1 MIGNVGITFED
12 FYNENLLEYFK
23 TLQESPLK
31 MITFLIDIAIVIFLL
46 VYAIKIV
53 RKSRAWQLIKGIAF
67 LILITIVSGL
77 LNLKILN
84 SILSGIMNW
93 GVIAI
98 LIIFQPELRRGL
110 EQLRNKQINKI
121 FWYR

>member
-1 MIGNVGITFED
+1 MGNNVGLLFEN
-12 FYNENLLEYFK
+12 FYNENILGYFK
-23 TLQESPLK
+23 SLQESPLK
-31 MITFLIDIAIVIFLL
+31 MVSFIIDIAIVLFLL
-46 VYAIKIV
+46 YYAIKLV
-53 RKSRAWQLIKGIAF
+53 RGSRAWQLIKGIVI
-67 LILITIVSGL
+67 LILITLLSGF

-110 EQLRNKQINKI
+110 EQLRNK
-121 FWYR
+121 

>member
-1 MIGNVGITFED
+1 MISNVGIAFET

-23 TLQESPLK
+23 SLQESPIKL
-31 MITFLIDIAIVIFLL
+31 ISFIIDIAIVIFLL
-46 VYAIKIV
+46 CYAIKMV
-53 RKSRAWQLIKGIAF
+53 RGSRAWQLIKGIA
-67 LILITIVSGL
+67 LLVIITIISGL

-121 FWYR
+121 FWY

>member
-1 MIGNVGITFED
+1 MVSNVGIAFEN
-12 FYNENLLEYFK
+12 FYNENILEYFK
-23 TLQESPLK
+23 SLQESPFK
-31 MITFLIDIAIVIFLL
+31 LISFVIDVAIVIFLL
-46 VYAIKIV
+46 YYAIKMV
-53 RKSRAWQLIKGIAF
+53 RFSRAWQLIKGIAF
-67 LILITIVSGL
+67 LIIITLVSGL

-110 EQLRNKQINKI
+110 EQLRN
-121 FWYR
+121 

>member
-1 MIGNVGITFED
+1 MFDKEGENMGNNVGLLES
-12 FYNENLLEYFK
+12 FYNENIVEYFK
-23 TLQESPLK
+23 TLQESPWK
-31 MITFLIDIAIVIFLL
+31 MISFIIDVAIVILL
-46 VYAIKIV
+46 LYYAIRVAKG
-53 RKSRAWQLIKGIAF
+53 SRAWQLIKGIALLVF
-67 LILITIVSGL
+67 ITILSGV

-110 EQLRNKQINKI
+110 EQLRNK
-121 FWYR
+121 

>member
-1 MIGNVGITFED
+1 MNNIGNLFEN
-12 FYNENLLEYFK
+12 FYNENIVQYFK

-31 MITFLIDIAIVIFLL
+31 MICFIVDITIVLL
-46 VYAIKIV
+46 LLYYAIKLV
-53 RKSRAWQLIKGIAF
+53 RGSRAWQLIKGIA
-67 LILITIVSGL
+67 LLVLITILSGA

-110 EQLRNKQINKI
+110 EQLRN
-121 FWYR
+121 

>member
-1 MIGNVGITFED
+1 MVGNVGIAFEN
-12 FYNENLLEYFK
+12 FYNENILEYFK
-23 TLQESPLK
+23 SLQESPLK
-31 MITFLIDIAIVIFLL
+31 MISFIIDIAIVGFLL
-46 VYAIKIV
+46 FCAIKMV
-53 RKSRAWQLIKGIAF
+53 RGSRAWQLIKGIAF
-67 LILITIVSGL
+67 FVVITIMSGF

-110 EQLRNKQINKI
+110 EQLRNK
-121 FWYR
+121 

>member
-1 MIGNVGITFED
+1 MVSNVGIAFEN
-12 FYNENLLEYFK
+12 FYNENILEYFK
-23 TLQESPLK
+23 SLQESPFK
-31 MITFLIDIAIVIFLL
+31 LISFVIDVAIVIFLL
-46 VYAIKIV
+46 YYAIKMV
-53 RKSRAWQLIKGIAF
+53 RCSRAWQLIKGIAF
-67 LILITIVSGL
+67 LIIITLVSGL

-110 EQLRNKQINKI
+110 EQLRN
-121 FWYR
+121 

>member
-1 MIGNVGITFED
+1 MVNNSGMLTFETFFND
-12 FYNENLLEYFK
+12 NVLGYFK
-23 TLQESPLK
+23 SLQESPLK
-31 MITFLIDIAIVIFLL
+31 MVMFIIDIAIVLL
-46 VYAIKIV
+46 LLFYAIKMV
-53 RKSRAWQLIKGIAF
+53 RGSRAWQLIKGIA
-67 LILITIVSGL
+67 LLVLITIVSGW

-110 EQLRNKQINKI
+110 EQLRYK
-121 FWYR
+121 

>member
-1 MIGNVGITFED
+1 MVGNVGITFET

-31 MITFLIDIAIVIFLL
+31 MVSFIIDITIVVLL
-46 VYAIKIV
+46 LYYAIRMV
-53 RKSRAWQLIKGIAF
+53 RGSRAWQLIKGIAF
-67 LILITIVSGL
+67 LVIITIVSGF

-84 SILSGIMNW
+84 STLSGIMNW

-98 LIIFQPELRRGL
+98 LIIFQPELRRAL
-110 EQLRNKQINKI
+110 EQLRHE
-121 FWYR
+121 

>member
-1 MIGNVGITFED
+1 MVGNVGIAFET
-12 FYNENLLEYFK
+12 FYNENIVEYFK

-31 MITFLIDIAIVIFLL
+31 LISFIVDIAIVIFLL
-46 VYAIKIV
+46 YYAIKLV
-53 RKSRAWQLIKGIAF
+53 RGSRAWQLLKGIAF
-67 LILITIVSGL
+67 LVIITIVSGL

-110 EQLRNKQINKI
+110 EQLRYK
-121 FWYR
+121 

>member
-1 MIGNVGITFED
+1 MVGNVGLTFET
-12 FYNENLLEYFK
+12 FYNENILEYFK
-23 TLQESPLK
+23 NLQESPLK
-31 MITFLIDIAIVIFLL
+31 MISFILDIAIVGFLL
-46 VYAIKIV
+46 YYAIKMV
-53 RKSRAWQLIKGIAF
+53 RDSRAWQLIKGIAF
-67 LILITIVSGL
+67 FVIITIVSGF

-110 EQLRNKQINKI
+110 EQLRH
-121 FWYR
+121 

>member
-1 MIGNVGITFED
+1 MISNIGIAFEK
-12 FYNENLLEYFK
+12 FYNENIVGYFRS
-23 TLQESPLK
+23 LQESPFK
-31 MITFLIDIAIVIFLL
+31 MISFIIDVIVVILL
-46 VYAIKIV
+46 LFYAIKMV
-53 RKSRAWQLIKGIAF
+53 RGSRAWQLIKGMALF
-67 LILITIVSGL
+67 VAITILSGL
-77 LNLKILN
+77 LNLKLLN

-121 FWYR
+121 FWN

>member
-1 MIGNVGITFED
+1 MISNIGIAFEK
-12 FYNENLLEYFK
+12 FYNENIVGYFRS
-23 TLQESPLK
+23 LQESPFK
-31 MITFLIDIAIVIFLL
+31 MVSFIIDAIVVILL
-46 VYAIKIV
+46 LFYTIKMV
-53 RKSRAWQLIKGIAF
+53 RGSRAWQLIKGMALF
-67 LILITIVSGL
+67 VAITILSGL
-77 LNLKILN
+77 LNLKLLN

-121 FWYR
+121 FWN

>member
-1 MIGNVGITFED
+1 MIGNVGIAFEN
-12 FYNENLLEYFK
+12 FYNENLLEYFR

-31 MITFLIDIAIVIFLL
+31 MVTFIIDIAIVLFLL
-46 VYAIKIV
+46 VYAIKMV
-53 RKSRAWQLIKGIAF
+53 RGSRAWQLIKGIAF
-67 LILITIVSGL
+67 LVLITIISGL
-77 LNLKILN
+77 LNLKVLN

-110 EQLRNKQINKI
+110 EQLRNK
-121 FWYR
+121 

>member
-1 MIGNVGITFED
+1 MVNNVGISFED
-12 FYNENLLEYFK
+12 FYNQNIVEYFK
-23 TLQESPLK
+23 SLQESPLK
-31 MITFLIDIAIVIFLL
+31 LISFIVDIGIVLL
-46 VYAIKIV
+46 LLYYAIKV
-53 RKSRAWQLIKGIAF
+53 AKGSRAWQLIKGIA
-67 LILITIVSGL
+67 LLVLITILSGA

-110 EQLRNKQINKI
+110 EQLRN
-121 FWYR
+121 

>member
-1 MIGNVGITFED
+1 MVGNVGLSFET
-12 FYNENLLEYFK
+12 FYNENILEYFK

-31 MITFLIDIAIVIFLL
+31 LVSFIVDIAIVVLL
-46 VYAIKIV
+46 LYCAIKMV
-53 RKSRAWQLIKGIAF
+53 RGSRAWQLIKGIAF
-67 LILITIVSGL
+67 FIVITIVSGL

-110 EQLRNKQINKI
+110 EQLRNK
-121 FWYR
+121 

>member
-1 MIGNVGITFED
+1 MLNNVGLTFET
-12 FYNENLLEYFK
+12 FYNENIVQYFK

-31 MITFLIDIAIVIFLL
+31 LISFIIDIAIVIFLL
-46 VYAIKIV
+46 IYAIKV
-53 RKSRAWQLIKGIAF
+53 ARGSRAWQLIKGIAL
-67 LILITIVSGL
+67 LILITIASGL

-98 LIIFQPELRRGL
+98 IVIFQPELRRGL
-110 EQLRNKQINKI
+110 EQLRNQ
-121 FWYR
+121 